1 MVQRLGS
8 FFLEFIDVTNIQ
20 EIIFTLNGPF
30 YPADFCCKAKFG
42 NQQNPKCGPDH
53 LSEYYFDVQK
63 FVLTEKKSVQLEVI
77 CWCGRTINPFPVRLK
92 LNVIEGWSLDSL
104 N

>member
-8 FFLEFIDVTNIQ
+8 FFLEFIDVTNTQ
-20 EIIFTLNGPF
+20 ETFFTLNGSF
-30 YPADFCCKAKFG
+30 YPADFYCKAKFG

-53 LSEYYFDVQK
+53 LSEYYFVVEK
-63 FVLTEKKSVQLEVI
+63 FFLTEKKSVQLEI
-77 CWCGRTINPFPVRLK
+77 SGWCGRIINPFPVREK
-92 LNVIEGWSLDSL
+92 LNVIEGWSLDRL